1 MVEIGGRL
9 QSPLP
14 DYELVMKT
22 IRRLWESCQK
32 HSELKQALAKHN
44 FKKILSSFQE
54 EVDIIEEAAEKLRV
68 KMIRLEETLKSV
80 EATLNSY
87 RRNLK
92 KRVKKHKDASA
103 KPQLE
108 IVESLLK
115 QIKKLKKEVRDEARR
130 AASEEGKIA
139 ANI

>member
-80 EATLNSY
+80 ETTLKDY
-87 RRNLK
+87 KKEFK
-92 KRVKKHKDASA
+92 KRLKKDASA

-108 IVESLLK
+108 VVKSLLK

>member
-32 HSELKQALAKHN
+32 HSELQQALAKHN

-80 EATLNSY
+80 ETTLNSY

-103 KPQLE
+103 K
-108 IVESLLK
+108 SLLRPF
-115 QIKKLKKEVRDEARR
+115 L
-130 AASEEGKIA
+130 
-139 ANI
+139 NL